1 MQYAGHVSFELFNRP
16 RSPKSLCGSVVE
28 QSEGLRFDS
37 SQGLRIFLCPTLV
50 TRQGNIFLK
59 TCLVCLLTLLWTH
72 TKVRVLSYAMGQC
85 SNHKRFSFLRSASWH
100 AHTYLSMVNIYKH
113 CVLQNLPIRAVV
125 LKRLLSS
132 VEFIFYYFNKLSHAR
147 IMIGSHL

>member
-1 MQYAGHVSFELFNRP
+1 MTRVLHTARISNVDSVIFLDINRSDPNSMQYAGHVSFELFNRP

-50 TRQGNIFLK
+50 TKQGNIFLK

-72 TKVRVLSYAMGQC
+72 TKVRVLSYAMFMHFGLVFKPQKVQFPMVSQLAC
-85 SNHKRFSFLRSASWH
+85 SHISINGK
-100 AHTYLSMVNIYKH
+100 YI
-113 CVLQNLPIRAVV
+113 
-125 LKRLLSS
+125 
-132 VEFIFYYFNKLSHAR
+132 
-147 IMIGSHL
+147 